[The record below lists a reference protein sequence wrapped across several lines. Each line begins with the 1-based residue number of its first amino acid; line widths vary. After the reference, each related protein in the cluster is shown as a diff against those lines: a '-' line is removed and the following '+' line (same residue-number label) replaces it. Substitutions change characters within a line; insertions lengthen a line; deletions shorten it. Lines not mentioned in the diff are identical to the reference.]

1 MIKNFLY
8 LDQEKM
14 YSLSSQMF
22 EGVTAHVLTESTS
35 TNEDSKTQKG
45 PVGSGL
51 VLAEAIRSNIRNTE
65 KKFLHDY
72 SYAIFEK
79 ELLEKDRVI
88 DLCVEPSEKERLS
101 ELLKSRTFIKVK
113 AKAIFN
119 DVNKINEL
127 FSEFNSIGEAIALAT
142 NFPHLNALKEQ
153 LKEIKKTN
161 TDRNQISQLESK
173 IKSITNPSNLA
184 KEQGL
189 HQDQKFLDSLA
200 KLTQFGFSDLFEI
213 QQKIQD
219 IIYTSCLKRDNLRET
234 EDSLIKKYSRK
245 TNKDIVIFGM
255 ITQGFE
261 SNIDEAKEEFEIS
274 NMKTGLMNMIESL
287 SNIETSISG
296 RQSNE
301 IIIDPIAVYVE
312 V

>member
-1 MIKNFLY
+1 
-8 LDQEKM
+8 
-14 YSLSSQMF
+14 
-22 EGVTAHVLTESTS
+22 
-35 TNEDSKTQKG
+35 
-45 PVGSGL
+45 
-51 VLAEAIRSNIRNTE
+51 
-65 KKFLHDY
+65 LHDY
-72 SYAIFEK
+72 SYAIFEN

-88 DLCVEPSEKERLS
+88 DLCVESSEKERIS
-101 ELLKSRTFIKVK
+101 ELLKSRSFIKVK

-127 FSEFNSIGEAIALAT
+127 FSEFNSIGEAIELVN
-142 NFPHLNALKEQ
+142 NFDLLNELKEQ

-161 TDRNQISQLESK
+161 ADRNRISQVESK
-173 IKSITNPSNLA
+173 IKSITNLSNLA

-219 IIYTSCLKRDNLRET
+219 ITYTSCLKRDNLRET

-261 SNIDEAKEEFEIS
+261 SNIDEVKVELEIS

-287 SNIETSISG
+287 SNMETSISG